1 MIWARAA
8 TPRSPWGIWRPIG
21 PLSSSTLGTSR
32 MPTSTCLMYVC
43 ACGLLLGLNG
53 HTSPHLCCARIT
65 IFPMPGDVLTC
76 RTRQRRRRPTLT
88 DPTTSGEAAGCTL
101 PTVQLPRQQTTT
113 SLSFHHSCYIY
124 ACLLVCRWDVCI
136 YMLAFWSADGMRR
149 LFNTKTYLPTFP

>member
-43 ACGLLLGLNG
+43 ACGLFAWAEWS
-53 HTSPHLCCARIT
+53 HSPHLCCARIA
-65 IFPMPGDVLTC
+65 IFPMPGDVLLEGC
-76 RTRQRRRRPTLT
+76 FSGSDLQDIFAVVGSPSFQCDGMLLLAGHGNGEDNQHLRIQPPPVRPTV
-88 DPTTSGEAAGCTL
+88 GCTL

-113 SLSFHHSCYIY
+113 SLSFHHSC
-124 ACLLVCRWDVCI
+124 
-136 YMLAFWSADGMRR
+136 
-149 LFNTKTYLPTFP
+149 